1 MAEII
6 HVDFKNR
13 EYWPDEETIT
23 IDDILSNSLGCYAAG
38 IFIGI
43 TYDDED
49 NEMVA
54 FMTDFCTD
62 HKKEKDEV
70 IRLLKTALRLL
81 K

>member
-13 EYWPDEETIT
+13 EYWPDEESIT
-23 IDDILSNSLGCYAAG
+23 IDDILSNSIGSYAAG
-38 IFIGI
+38 VFIGI
-43 TYDDED
+43 TYDEDD

-54 FMTDFCTD
+54 FMTDFRTD
-62 HKKEKDEV
+62 YKNEKDEV
-70 IRLLKTALRLL
+70 ARLLKTALKLL